1 MKRAIK
7 HKKLAIRHRGRIIM
21 AKHKSKS
28 HHDDGT
34 SVDDEPEAGWTEDTH
49 AEQHEGEPPPE
60 GEQPPPPPVA
70 PPAARLNAVIAQL
83 NHSAAH
89 NAAIPPGVLDE
100 LQSIA
105 AALTQDEGAPTM
117 PVIDSMQPTT
127 APEGTLVLVV
137 TGRNFSPASVLCYG
151 DVNQNTQVSTD
162 LTQLTATFESGP
174 PGTYDVNVHDPA
186 GDANTVQF
194 VVT

>member
-1 MKRAIK
+1 MSK
-7 HKKLAIRHRGRIIM
+7 
-21 AKHKSKS
+21 KSKS
-28 HHDDGT
+28 HG
-34 SVDDEPEAGWTEDTH
+34 SVEDDEPEAGWVDDTAAEAAVAPEQTED
-49 AEQHEGEPPPE
+49 PVD
-60 GEQPPPPPVA
+60 PPPPPLPPPA
-70 PPAARLNAVIAQL
+70 PPDVRLNAVIAQL
-83 NHSAAH
+83 QHCATH
-89 NAAIPPGVLDE
+89 NAAIPPSCIAE
-100 LQSIA
+100 LRSIA
-105 AALTQDEGAPTM
+105 TVIAQDGGAPTM

-137 TGRNFSPASVLCYG
+137 TGRNFSAQSVLCYG
-151 DVNQNTQVSTD
+151 DVNQNTTVSTD